1 MLAGAQ
7 EVSAPAQRRHH
18 HPEVHQGIPG
28 SLVSAPP
35 TSLENSH
42 SNIACLLLRW
52 ERNES
57 KGGPNACLAVLATC
71 VISLPIQ
78 HEYVANKVLINKQIN
93 NTSPLT
99 SSLSLSLAKFM
110 RRTQA
115 ATIIQKYRRMY
126 VEKKRYRQKQAAALA
141 MQTILRGYIARQKY
155 QAVRRTSR
163 REGFS

>member
-1 MLAGAQ
+1 MHL
-7 EVSAPAQRRHH
+7 RR
-18 HPEVHQGIPG
+18 PWK
-28 SLVSAPP
+28 
-35 TSLENSH
+35 NSH

-78 HEYVANKVLINKQIN
+78 REYVANTVLINKRI
-93 NTSPLT
+93 T

-126 VEKKRYRQKQAAALA
+126 VEKIRYRQKQAAALA
-141 MQTILRGYIARQKY
+141 MQTILRGYMARQKY

>member
-1 MLAGAQ
+1 M
-7 EVSAPAQRRHH
+7 
-18 HPEVHQGIPG
+18 
-28 SLVSAPP
+28 
-35 TSLENSH
+35 
-42 SNIACLLLRW
+42 
-52 ERNES
+52 
-57 KGGPNACLAVLATC
+57 
-71 VISLPIQ
+71 
-78 HEYVANKVLINKQIN
+78 NKQIN

-141 MQTILRGYIARQKY
+141 MQTILRGYMARQKY

>member
-1 MLAGAQ
+1 
-7 EVSAPAQRRHH
+7 
-18 HPEVHQGIPG
+18 
-28 SLVSAPP
+28 
-35 TSLENSH
+35 
-42 SNIACLLLRW
+42 
-52 ERNES
+52 
-57 KGGPNACLAVLATC
+57 
-71 VISLPIQ
+71 
-78 HEYVANKVLINKQIN
+78 
-93 NTSPLT
+93 
-99 SSLSLSLAKFM
+99 M